1 MTVRLAVLDASAVAG
16 GPVTRALECA
26 AAEVARHGARVTQV
40 RLYSVYCS
48 CCSSCVDCRPTGRC
62 ASRHSVL
69 DGAADELTAADLL
82 LVGVASSASQ
92 RDPRTEALLR
102 RLVGSFAGVYD
113 RRHGEADPLADACI
127 KRAGLISSA
136 PPLLGAAA
144 ALGALPYGLAG
155 VWRVLDRAGVEVVAT
170 TSVART
176 WAGPA
181 AWDLTRERA
190 VRLGRTLAADRAAR
204 RVLSPVL
211 SPVLKPVPVAPAM
224 HVSPRVA

>member
-16 GPVTRALECA
+16 GPVTRALDCA
-26 AAEVARHGARVTQV
+26 SSEVIRHGASIVHV
-40 RLYSVYCS
+40 RLYGVFCS
-48 CCSSCVDCRPTGRC
+48 CCPSCDDCRTTARC
-62 ASRHSVL
+62 ASRHPVL
-69 DGAADELTAADLL
+69 DDAAAGLATADLL

-113 RRHGEADPLADACI
+113 RRHGEGDPLTDARI
-127 KRAGLISSA
+127 KRAGLVSSA
-136 PPLLGAAA
+136 PPFLGVAA

-155 VWRVLDRAGVEVVAT
+155 VWRVLDRAGVEGVAT

-190 VRLGRTLAADRAAR
+190 VRLGRALAADRPAR
-204 RVLSPVL
+204 PVL
-211 SPVLKPVPVAPAM
+211 SPVPAAPAM
-224 HVSPRVA
+224 RVRPRVA